1 MKSGAITAFV
11 FASLL
16 SASVMA
22 APHPILEEE
31 HQAGAMVARQ
41 GRCTIAF
48 WDYWRNPNNCKLI
61 YPGYPGQGTV
71 SPTSTRTRRPRPTRS
86 TRTTTATTTAPP
98 TILPTLPTILPTLP
112 TILPTLPTILP
123 TVLPTL
129 PITLP
134 TVLPTLPITLPTI
147 LPTLPSLPVV
157 GPIVTAL
164 PSILDPVLT

>member
-61 YPGYPGQGTV
+61 YPGYPGQGTMSLARKCHWGV
-71 SPTSTRTRRPRPTRS
+71 RSERFASGVDLQSPAARQRKEIEVR
-86 TRTTTATTTAPP
+86 
-98 TILPTLPTILPTLP
+98 
-112 TILPTLPTILP
+112 
-123 TVLPTL
+123 
-129 PITLP
+129 
-134 TVLPTLPITLPTI
+134 
-147 LPTLPSLPVV
+147 
-157 GPIVTAL
+157 
-164 PSILDPVLT
+164 